1 MFKEFDMSL
10 ADYFEKTKGTGV
22 LSTADKDGKV
32 NAAVYSRPHFLEDGT
47 VAMIMRDRLSHANLQ
62 SNPHAAYLFIE
73 KGPGYQGK
81 RLYLTKIREEEK
93 SELLVKL
100 RRRKVTPEEDAE
112 KGTLYL
118 VIFEIDKELP
128 LIGSV

>member
-1 MFKEFDMSL
+1 MNL
-10 ADYFEKTKGTGV
+10 ADYFDNTKGTGV

-73 KGPGYQGK
+73 KGAGFQGK
-81 RLYLTKIREEEK
+81 RLYLIKVREEEK

-100 RRRKVTPEEDAE
+100 KRRKLTPEEDAE
-112 KGTLYL
+112 KGTLFL
-118 VIFEIDKELP
+118 VVFKVEKVLP
-128 LIGSV
+128 LLGTE

>member
-1 MFKEFDMSL
+1 MNL
-10 ADYFEKTKGTGV
+10 ADYFENIRGTGV

-32 NAAVYSRPHFLEDGT
+32 NAAVYSRPHFLEDDT
-47 VAMIMRDRLSHANLQ
+47 IAMVMRDRLSHANLQ

-100 RRRKVTPEEDAE
+100 KRRQLTPEEDAE
-112 KGTLYL
+112 KGTMFL
-118 VIFEIDKELP
+118 VIFTIDKILP
-128 LIGSV
+128 LVGAG

>member
-1 MFKEFDMSL
+1 MSL
-10 ADYFEKTKGTGV
+10 ADYFENTKGTGI

-32 NAAVYSRPHFLEDGT
+32 NAAVYSRPHFLEDGE

-62 SNPHAAYLFIE
+62 SNPHAVYLFIE
-73 KGPGYQGK
+73 KGSGYQGK

-100 RRRKVTPEEDAE
+100 KRRQLTPEEDAE
-112 KGTLYL
+112 KGSLYL
-118 VIFEIDKELP
+118 VIFKIDRQLP
-128 LIGSV
+128 LIGAE

>member
-1 MFKEFDMSL
+1 MNL
-10 ADYFEKTKGTGV
+10 ADYFENTRGTGV

-32 NAAVYSRPHFLEDGT
+32 NAAVYSRPHFLEDDT
-47 VAMIMRDRLSHANLQ
+47 IAMIMRDRLSHANLQ

-100 RRRKVTPEEDAE
+100 KRRQLTPEEDAE
-112 KGTLYL
+112 KGTMFL
-118 VIFEIDKELP
+118 VIFRIDNVLP
-128 LIGSV
+128 LVGTE

>member
-1 MFKEFDMSL
+1 MSL
-10 ADYFEKTKGTGV
+10 ADYFENTKGTGI

-32 NAAVYSRPHFLEDGT
+32 NAAVYSRPHFLEDGE

-100 RRRKVTPEEDAE
+100 KRRQLTPEEDAE
-112 KGTLYL
+112 KGSLFL
-118 VIFEIDKELP
+118 VVFKIDRELP
-128 LIGSV
+128 MIGAE

>member
-1 MFKEFDMSL
+1 MNL
-10 ADYFEKTKGTGV
+10 ADYFENTQGTGV

-32 NAAVYSRPHFLEDGT
+32 NAAVYSRPHFLEDDT
-47 VAMIMRDRLSHANLQ
+47 IAMIMRDRLSHANLQ

-100 RRRKVTPEEDAE
+100 KRRQLTPEEDAE
-112 KGTLYL
+112 KGTMFL
-118 VIFEIDKELP
+118 VIFTIDKILP
-128 LIGSV
+128 LVGAE

>member
-1 MFKEFDMSL
+1 MNL
-10 ADYFEKTKGTGV
+10 ADYFENIRGTGV

-32 NAAVYSRPHFLEDGT
+32 NAAVYSRPHFLEDDT
-47 VAMIMRDRLSHANLQ
+47 IAMIMRDRLSHANLQ

-100 RRRKVTPEEDAE
+100 KRRQLTPEEDAE
-112 KGTLYL
+112 KGTMFL
-118 VIFEIDKELP
+118 VIFTIDKILP
-128 LIGSV
+128 LVGAE

>member
-1 MFKEFDMSL
+1 MNL
-10 ADYFEKTKGTGV
+10 ADYFENTRGTGV

-47 VAMIMRDRLSHANLQ
+47 ITMIMRDRLSHANLE
-62 SNPHAAYLFIE
+62 SNPYAAYLFIE

-81 RLYLTKIREEEK
+81 RLYLKKIREEEK

-100 RRRKVTPEEDAE
+100 RRRQLTPEEDAE
-112 KGTLYL
+112 KGTLFL
-118 VIFEIDKELP
+118 VIFEIDKVLP
-128 LIGSV
+128 LIGAA

>member
-1 MFKEFDMSL
+1 MDLSE
-10 ADYFEKTKGTGV
+10 YFEKNSGTGV

-100 RRRKVTPEEDAE
+100 KRRQLTPEEDAE

-118 VIFEIDKELP
+118 VVFKIDKVLP
-128 LIGSV
+128 LIGAKQA